1 MAQLYKWS
9 TDEQVDQLKQ
19 FLAYNGPTTASLL
32 GYILSTGECESDA
45 PGKSVIWTSHADPFH
60 TTDIVVWII
69 DSDHRIRF
77 FVTSE
82 IELNFKEMT
91 PDAAILAHKAS
102 YPDELPAYFTHAE
115 DEALYKRS
123 LQVVEAFLTL
133 YMDTRYGADKGVLY
147 HDTCLLWAPIFHKL
161 FTINIDTPCYV
172 FSRQASKPLD
182 PIKLPANYTIDSLK
196 PSDVETV
203 VTKNKIP
210 YEPRYVLDCFRISS
224 AIRTGDG
231 ELVAWGMTH
240 RDLYVGALHVLP
252 EHRRQGLAEILV
264 MDLCRQYAAFFRAQ
278 LPTVPLDQLHAGA
291 CVEMFNDASAGLF
304 KKTGFKAHG
313 LGTTWIHCCRK

>member
-9 TDEQVDQLKQ
+9 TDEQMDQLKQ
-19 FLAYNGPTTASLL
+19 FLAHNGPTTASLL

-45 PGKSVIWTSHADPFH
+45 PGKSVVWTSHANPFD

-69 DSDHRIRF
+69 DK
-77 FVTSE
+77 

-102 YPDELPAYFTHAE
+102 YPDELPAYFTRAE

-123 LQVVEAFLTL
+123 LQVVEAFLTM
-133 YMDTRYGADKGVLY
+133 YMDQRYGADKGVLY

-161 FTINIDTPCYV
+161 FAINIDTPCYI
-172 FSRQASKPLD
+172 FTRPASKPLE
-182 PIKLPANYTIDSLK
+182 PITLPANYTIDSLK
-196 PSDVETV
+196 P
-203 VTKNKIP
+203 
-210 YEPRYVLDCFRISS
+210 YVLDCFRIST

-252 EHRRQGLAEILV
+252 AYRRQGLAEILV
-264 MDLCRQYAAFFRAQ
+264 MDLCRQYAEFFRAQ
-278 LPTVPLDQLHAGA
+278 LPNVSLDQLYAGA
-291 CVEMFNDASAGLF
+291 C
-304 KKTGFKAHG
+304 TGFKTHG

>member
-1 MAQLYKWS
+1 M
-9 TDEQVDQLKQ
+9 
-19 FLAYNGPTTASLL
+19 
-32 GYILSTGECESDA
+32 
-45 PGKSVIWTSHADPFH
+45 
-60 TTDIVVWII
+60 
-69 DSDHRIRF
+69 
-77 FVTSE
+77 
-82 IELNFKEMT
+82 
-91 PDAAILAHKAS
+91 
-102 YPDELPAYFTHAE
+102 
-115 DEALYKRS
+115 
-123 LQVVEAFLTL
+123 
-133 YMDTRYGADKGVLY
+133 LY

-240 RDLYVGALHVLP
+240 RDCKVLHEPFIRAISNIDALSVVYVGALHVLP
-252 EHRRQGLAEILV
+252 EYRRQGLAEILV
-264 MDLCRQYAAFFRAQ
+264 MDLCRQYAVFFKAQ
-278 LPTVPLDQLHAGA
+278 LPTVPLDQLYAGA

>member
-1 MAQLYKWS
+1 MAKLYKWS
-9 TDEQVDQLKQ
+9 TDEQIDQLKQ
-19 FLAYNGPTTASLL
+19 FLAHNGPTTASLL

-45 PGKSVIWTSHADPFH
+45 PGKSVIWTSHTDPFH

-102 YPDELPAYFTHAE
+102 YSDQLPAYFTHAE

-123 LQVVEAFLTL
+123 LQIVEEFLTL
-133 YMDTRYGADKGVLY
+133 YMDQRYGADKGVLY

-161 FTINIDTPCYV
+161 FKINIDTPCYV

-182 PIKLPANYTIDSLK
+182 SIKLPTNYTIDSLK
-196 PSDVETV
+196 ASDVETV
-203 VTKNKIP
+203 VTKNKIA
-210 YEPRYVLDCFRISS
+210 YEPRYVQDCFRISS
-224 AIRTGDG
+224 AIRTGNG

-240 RDLYVGALHVLP
+240 RDLYIGALHVLP

-264 MDLCRQYAAFFRAQ
+264 MDLCRQYVNFFKAQ
-278 LPTVPLDQLHAGA
+278 LPTVPLDQLYAGA

-304 KKTGFKAHG
+304 KKTGFKTQG